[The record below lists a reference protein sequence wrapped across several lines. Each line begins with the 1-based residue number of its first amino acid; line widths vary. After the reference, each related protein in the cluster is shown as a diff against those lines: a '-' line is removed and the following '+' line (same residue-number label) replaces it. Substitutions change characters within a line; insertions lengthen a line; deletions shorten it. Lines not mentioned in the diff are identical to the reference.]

1 MLDNM
6 AITQKG
12 STHQKVDI
20 NSNGSIDAENVNTK
34 ETRNIYKEH
43 IICNTSR
50 EKQRECMITL
60 NEK

>member
-43 IICNTSR
+43 IICNTS